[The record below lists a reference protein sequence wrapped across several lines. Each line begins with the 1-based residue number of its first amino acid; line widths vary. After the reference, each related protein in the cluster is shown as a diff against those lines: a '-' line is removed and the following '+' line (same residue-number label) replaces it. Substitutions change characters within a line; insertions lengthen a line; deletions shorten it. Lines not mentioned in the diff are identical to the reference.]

1 MADKEISALAT
12 STTLNPTDYFHIKQ
26 GSTDVKMTIGTIL
39 TAHTAL
45 TNPHGTTKSD
55 VGLGAVLNVAQLEKA
70 QNLDDLPNKTTA
82 RSNLGVYSIAEA
94 NTAIN
99 LHANKTNN
107 PHNVTKAQVG
117 LSNVNN
123 WPASNAVNNDSSTT
137 YATALA
143 VKTVQDNLNQY
154 TNLPKGAI
162 VMWSQNAGAIPV
174 GFALCNGQTIG
185 GIVTPNL
192 VGLFIKGST
201 VEDTNTTGGSSTIT
215 HTHAGSA
222 TGHSLTINEMPAH
235 RHHSGTRT
243 TQKGLRGASGSEETS
258 PDVNFTD
265 TNGYTEIVGGNGV
278 GIGVSDP
285 HSHNLNISDTTTSN
299 EPQFYNLA
307 FIMKYI

>member
-174 GFALCNGQTIG
+174 GFALCNGQTVG

-192 VGLFIKGST
+192 TDRFIKASTLENSGSVGGSNT
-201 VEDTNTTGGSSTIT
+201 VSHIHTGATAGHALTEDQIPPHTHNFGFEVGTSRGSPDNPKGIAVQLQTTQPDTVTASTGGGAVHS
-215 HTHAGSA
+215 
-222 TGHSLTINEMPAH
+222 HSLTTDETVINIDPEH
-235 RHHSGTRT
+235 
-243 TQKGLRGASGSEETS
+243 
-258 PDVNFTD
+258 
-265 TNGYTEIVGGNGV
+265 YT
-278 GIGVSDP
+278 
-285 HSHNLNISDTTTSN
+285 
-299 EPQFYNLA
+299 LA
-307 FIMKYI
+307 FIMKHI